1 MLRRARELKVARL
14 HFVSARSRRLVAS
27 KCDEDGSQRHRRV
40 TRPSCHLSLA
50 TCHFIAFPHTLDF
63 MGKSKIPET
72 GAGYL
77 GETMVHRISH
87 AVGVVEGVIEAKAGW
102 PPEITL
108 KLPDGT
114 FKKGKARRFPEPN
127 RPGGKKISPA

>member
-1 MLRRARELKVARL
+1 MREKTARHIV
-14 HFVSARSRRLVAS
+14 
-27 KCDEDGSQRHRRV
+27 
-40 TRPSCHLSLA
+40 
-50 TCHFIAFPHTLDF
+50 AFPHTLDS

-77 GETMVHRISH
+77 GETMVHRISR

-114 FKKGKARRFPEPN
+114 FKKGKLSDFREPN
-127 RPGGKKISPA
+127 SAERKKISLAKPVEG